1 VKDVLHP
8 GANNITITIQPAI
21 PFVINAKKTHPY
33 HIPTVTVSIS
43 VQLHHPSGSIC

>member
-1 VKDVLHP
+1 VKDVLLP

-33 HIPTVTVSIS
+33 HIPTVTVSNFM
-43 VQLHHPSGSIC
+43 QLLLPSGSIW